1 MTANVNGSC
10 SVHDDIF
17 RSGVAFLL
25 EKAAEVSEAAGVSR
39 VLHVRQLI
47 KMKGFLSFLKA
58 AGQTLWE
65 QTGWDATRKYLFS
78 VIFVSVVAFKILH
91 IYTHTYYL
99 TLNRFLVWGSTFF
112 LQDVLFL
119 LIARAFAG
127 SFQRRPLRVM
137 GGVAV
142 IFLSLYLSLL
152 ASATISFYAVMGRDF
167 HWGPGIGFFGDM
179 INAISLVIGIFSVIF
194 FEVVVLVGSYFAT
207 PYAYEV
213 TGGFTKIWSFSVPAL
228 LRYVLRRKKQQA
240 LPDPDV
246 YEQIALDDQEDDK
259 SDNEFELPRESPQ
272 PRGNPRDDPPGSLMK
287 RIVVISASLIVILLS
302 CVRSYDLGYRI
313 LSRTLA
319 AVPFTARAHPV
330 FEGIEYLP
338 GDYSWLEGHTALDT
352 TPVLDWLPPDE
363 PLPGFKDWYSL
374 PLNKRNQQTP
384 RNYIPIHYNPAKDPL
399 HIPNLHNDILEPL
412 REALSSGDVKVKHI
426 VLVKLESNR
435 QDVFPLHADSYIM
448 QRVRESYGGKIPKEI
463 EDRLSHLT
471 PNAEHFTG
479 FDNGFGKNDQDRPKP
494 RGGLSAK
501 NAYTSGT
508 FTLKSITG
516 SHCGLNPLAVDKNRE
531 WLYNIYQPCLPH
543 ILEAM
548 NRQLNI
554 TSETDD
560 WTAWP
565 WHTMW
570 MQSVSDYDNLTQL
583 MPVLGFQDQI
593 NQETIDEIGGEY
605 APDKSQI
612 VPDRGYMDK
621 VLKNYLRDVVAYAE
635 RNHTRLFLS
644 HLTGASHLPWDLPGH
659 QSEDLVANKGRTLN
673 EHLNR
678 YLNTLVYQDQ
688 WLTEILN
695 ILQEAGVADDTLFVM
710 VGDQ

>member
-1 MTANVNGSC
+1 
-10 SVHDDIF
+10 
-17 RSGVAFLL
+17 
-25 EKAAEVSEAAGVSR
+25 
-39 VLHVRQLI
+39 
-47 KMKGFLSFLKA
+47 
-58 AGQTLWE
+58 
-65 QTGWDATRKYLFS
+65 
-78 VIFVSVVAFKILH
+78 
-91 IYTHTYYL
+91 
-99 TLNRFLVWGSTFF
+99 
-112 LQDVLFL
+112 
-119 LIARAFAG
+119 
-127 SFQRRPLRVM
+127 
-137 GGVAV
+137 
-142 IFLSLYLSLL
+142 
-152 ASATISFYAVMGRDF
+152 
-167 HWGPGIGFFGDM
+167 
-179 INAISLVIGIFSVIF
+179 
-194 FEVVVLVGSYFAT
+194 
-207 PYAYEV
+207 
-213 TGGFTKIWSFSVPAL
+213 
-228 LRYVLRRKKQQA
+228 
-240 LPDPDV
+240 
-246 YEQIALDDQEDDK
+246 
-259 SDNEFELPRESPQ
+259 
-272 PRGNPRDDPPGSLMK
+272 
-287 RIVVISASLIVILLS
+287 
-302 CVRSYDLGYRI
+302 
-313 LSRTLA
+313 
-319 AVPFTARAHPV
+319 
-330 FEGIEYLP
+330 
-338 GDYSWLEGHTALDT
+338 
-352 TPVLDWLPPDE
+352 
-363 PLPGFKDWYSL
+363 
-374 PLNKRNQQTP
+374 
-384 RNYIPIHYNPAKDPL
+384 
-399 HIPNLHNDILEPL
+399 
-412 REALSSGDVKVKHI
+412 
-426 VLVKLESNR
+426 
-435 QDVFPLHADSYIM
+435 M